1 MKLIIQI
8 PCFNEEKT
16 LPQVIEDLPREI
28 NGIDQIEYLVIDD
41 GSSDST
47 VQVARDLG
55 VHHILTLGTNRG
67 LAFAFYSGINH
78 CLENGAD
85 IVVNTDGDNQYQGQD
100 IAKLVAPVLE
110 HKADIVV
117 GARPIKSHTEFSPFK
132 KLLQLLG
139 SWTIRVVSKTKV
151 KDASSG
157 FRAMS
162 AKACRR
168 IFIYSRFSYTMETLI
183 QAGNSNLRVVS
194 VDINVNP
201 TTRKSR
207 LFKNIFQ
214 HVSRSGST
222 IIIMFILYRPGRFFS
237 LIGNLLMLAALILG
251 VRYLYLIFWIADP
264 DPERTYIPS
273 LILVSILAFLG
284 VISYFLAIMGEL
296 IKTQRKL
303 SEEIIS
309 EIKWK
314 V

>member
-8 PCFNEEKT
+8 PCFNEEET
-16 LPQVIEDLPREI
+16 LPQVVADLPRRIE
-28 NGIDQIEYLVIDD
+28 GIDRIEYLVIDD
-41 GSSDST
+41 GSTDQT
-47 VQVARDLG
+47 VKVARDLG
-55 VHHILTLGTNRG
+55 VHHVLSLGTNRG
-67 LAFAFYSGINH
+67 LAFAFYEGINH

-85 IVVNTDGDNQYQGQD
+85 IVVNTDGDNQYQGRD
-100 IAKLVAPVLE
+100 IGSLITPILE
-110 HKADIVV
+110 HQADMVV
-117 GARPIKSHTEFSPFK
+117 GARPIKTHTEFSPLK
-132 KLLQLLG
+132 KFLQLLG

-183 QAGNSNLRVVS
+183 QAGNSNLRVAS

-222 IIIMFILYRPGRFFS
+222 IIRMFIMYRPGRFFS
-237 LIGNLLMLAALILG
+237 LIGTLFLLPALVLG
-251 VRYLYLIFWIADP
+251 IRYLYLIFWMENP
-264 DPERTYIPS
+264 DPERTYVPS

-284 VISYFLAIMGEL
+284 VVSYFLAILGEL

-309 EIKWK
+309 ELKWK
-314 V
+314 G

>member
-16 LPQVIEDLPREI
+16 LPQVIQDLPKEI
-28 NGIDQIEYLVIDD
+28 EGIDQIEYLVIDD
-41 GSSDST
+41 GSSDKT
-47 VQVARDLG
+47 IQVARDLG

-67 LAFAFYSGINH
+67 LAIAFYSGINH

-85 IVVNTDGDNQYQGQD
+85 IIVNTDGDNQYKGQD
-100 IAKLVAPVLE
+100 IANLVAPVLD
-110 HKADIVV
+110 HTADIVV
-117 GARPIKSHTEFSPFK
+117 GARPIRSHSEFSPLK
-132 KLLQLLG
+132 KFLQLLG

-157 FRAMS
+157 FRAFS

-168 IFIYSRFSYTMETLI
+168 IFLYSRFSYTMETLI
-183 QAGNSNLRVVS
+183 QAGSSNLRILS

-201 TTRKSR
+201 TTRESR

-214 HVSRSGST
+214 HVSRSGAT
-222 IIIMFILYRPGRFFS
+222 IIKMFIMYRPGRFFS
-237 LIGNLLMLAALILG
+237 LIGTLFMLTALILG
-251 VRYLYLIFWIADP
+251 IRYLYLIFWMADP

-284 VISYFLAIMGEL
+284 FICYFLAILGEL
-296 IKTQRKL
+296 IKTQRQL

-314 V
+314 G

>member
-8 PCFNEEKT
+8 PCFNEEET
-16 LPQVIEDLPREI
+16 LPRVIADLPREI
-28 NGIDQIEYLVIDD
+28 EGINEIEYLVIDD
-41 GSSDST
+41 GSSDLT
-47 VQVARDLG
+47 VRVARDLG
-55 VHHILTLGTNRG
+55 VHHVLSLGTNRG
-67 LAFAFYSGINH
+67 LAFAFYEGINH

-85 IVVNTDGDNQYQGQD
+85 IVVNTDGDNQYQGGD
-100 IAKLVAPVLE
+100 IGRLIAPILD
-110 HKADIVV
+110 HQADMVV
-117 GARPIKSHTEFSPFK
+117 GARPIKTHTEFSPLK
-132 KLLQLLG
+132 KFLQLLG

-157 FRAMS
+157 FRALS

-183 QAGNSNLRVVS
+183 QAGNSNLRVAS
-194 VDINVNP
+194 VDIRVNP

-222 IIIMFILYRPGRFFS
+222 IIRMFIMYRPGRFFS
-237 LIGNLLMLAALILG
+237 LIGTLFLLPALILG
-251 VRYLYLIFWIADP
+251 IRYLYLIFWMAEP
-264 DPERTYIPS
+264 DPERTYVPS

-284 VISYFLAIMGEL
+284 VISYFLAILGEL

-303 SEEIIS
+303 SEEIIA

-314 V
+314 S

>member
-8 PCFNEEKT
+8 PCFNEEET
-16 LPQVIEDLPREI
+16 LPQVIADLPVRLEGI
-28 NGIDQIEYLVIDD
+28 NEIEYLVIDD
-41 GSSDST
+41 GSSDQT
-47 VQVARDLG
+47 VRVAREQG
-55 VHHILTLGTNRG
+55 VHHVLSLGTNRG
-67 LAFAFYSGINH
+67 LAFAFYEGINH

-85 IVVNTDGDNQYQGQD
+85 IVVNTDGDNQYQGRD
-100 IAKLVAPVLE
+100 IGRLIAPILD
-110 HKADIVV
+110 HQADMVV
-117 GARPIKSHTEFSPFK
+117 GARPIKTHTEFSPLK

-157 FRAMS
+157 FRALS

-183 QAGNSNLRVVS
+183 QAGNSNLRVAS

-222 IIIMFILYRPGRFFS
+222 IIRMFIMYRPGRFFS
-237 LIGNLLMLAALILG
+237 LIGTLFLIPALILG
-251 VRYLYLIFWIADP
+251 IRYLYLIFWMAEP
-264 DPERTYIPS
+264 DPERTYVPS

-284 VISYFLAIMGEL
+284 VISYFLAILGEL

-303 SEEIIS
+303 SEEIIA
-309 EIKWK
+309 ELKWK
-314 V
+314 G

>member
-8 PCFNEEKT
+8 PCFNEEQT
-16 LPQVIEDLPREI
+16 LPQVIKDLPEEI
-28 NGIDQIEYLVIDD
+28 DGIDQIEYLVIDD
-41 GSSDST
+41 GSSDNT
-47 VQVARDLG
+47 VRVARDLG
-55 VHHILTLGTNRG
+55 VHHILPLGTNRG

-85 IVVNTDGDNQYQGQD
+85 IVVNTDGDNQYQGKD
-100 IAKLVAPVLE
+100 IEKLVAPVLD
-110 HKADIVV
+110 HRADIVV
-117 GARPIKSHTEFSPFK
+117 GARPIKSHTEFSPVK
-132 KLLQLLG
+132 KLLQLMG
-139 SWTIRVVSKTKV
+139 SWTIRIVSKTKV

-157 FRAMS
+157 FRALS
-162 AKACRR
+162 ARACRR

-207 LFKNIFQ
+207 LFKNLFQ
-214 HVSRSGST
+214 HVTRSGVT
-222 IIIMFILYRPGRFFS
+222 IVKMFIMYRPGRFFS
-237 LIGNLLMLAALILG
+237 LIGTLFMFAALILG
-251 VRYLYLIFWIADP
+251 IRYLYLIFWMTEP

-284 VISYFLAIMGEL
+284 VISYFLAILGEL
-296 IKTQRKL
+296 IKTQRML